1 MSDLPLPV
9 RDVLTDRGRDELAV
23 ERVMRGWRR
32 RRTQRRL
39 QTAVT
44 VGGTIALAASAWIA
58 LTPRAVSPPGALTLD
73 GNRTVHTFS
82 EGATLLSDRSR
93 VVVTRGE
100 VAVTDN
106 TGRAFALRMEGA
118 SARARFEV
126 TPRGPR
132 RWSVT
137 CDGVVVEV
145 TGTVFEVER
154 APDAVEVSVAR
165 GSVRVSGAR
174 VHPPR
179 SLTAGERL
187 RVELRE
193 AVTAARPAPTY
204 GPPEPTQP
212 RTQPSVAAR
221 SAPGGGDYPDDVL
234 WRDLAR
240 RGDYAM
246 AYDQLGGA
254 GVARV
259 ERTATADELL
269 VLADVARLSGHP
281 AEAVSPLERVLREHP
296 SDPAAPLAAFALGRL
311 ELDALGHP
319 TRAVA
324 AFERS
329 LALGVSRSLEEDVRA
344 RLVEAL
350 VRAGERERARLAA
363 EEYLGR
369 FPSGR
374 RAGAVRRLVG
384 VDP

>member
-32 RRTQRRL
+32 RRTQRRHM

-44 VGGTIALAASAWIA
+44 LGGAITLAASAWIA
-58 LTPRAVSPPGALTLD
+58 FTPRTAPPPSGLTLD
-73 GNRTVHTFS
+73 GNRAARTFS
-82 EGATLLSDRSR
+82 TGATALSDRSR
-93 VVVTRGE
+93 VVVVRGQ
-100 VAVTDN
+100 VSVTDN
-106 TGRAFALRMEGA
+106 TGRAFALRMQGA
-118 SARARFEV
+118 MARARFEV

-132 RWSVT
+132 RWTVD

-154 APDAVEVSVAR
+154 APGAVEVSVAR

-193 AVTAARPAPTY
+193 VSAVARPASMY
-204 GPPEPTQP
+204 GPPEPVPP
-212 RTQPSVAAR
+212 RALPSVAAR
-221 SAPGGGDYPDDVL
+221 SVATDTDAL

-246 AYDQLGGA
+246 AYDQLGNT

-281 AEAVSPLERVLREHP
+281 AEAVSPLERVLREHA

-319 TRAVA
+319 ARAA
-324 AFERS
+324 EAFERS

-350 VRAGERERARLAA
+350 VRAGERGRARQAA

-374 RAGAVRRLVG
+374 RAGAVRRLVE
-384 VDP
+384 VAP